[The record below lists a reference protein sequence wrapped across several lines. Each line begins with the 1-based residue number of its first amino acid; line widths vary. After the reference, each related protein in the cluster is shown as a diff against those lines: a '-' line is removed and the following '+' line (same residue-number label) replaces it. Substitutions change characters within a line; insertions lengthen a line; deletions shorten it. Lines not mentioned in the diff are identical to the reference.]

1 MLQDLEILYVD
12 VIEEDEANG
21 EAEIEAEQED
31 DDSNDW
37 VVDKRLE
44 ESSETI
50 FVVLSFSSRFSCFIS
65 LLFGD

>member
-21 EAEIEAEQED
+21 EAEIEAEQEE
-31 DDSNDW
+31 DDSKDW

-50 FVVLSFSSRFSCFIS
+50 FVVLSFSSRFSCFIF